1 MLFLLLLL
9 PWAREVG
16 NLCWGNLVGSTAP
29 TGIGN
34 LSPAER
40 VTGWARAAP
49 VCAYLVWSSPSLPRS
64 GSNSPG
70 RSINAAVSQNVNV
83 LLKMFLS
90 ISVSVNR
97 VAFFSRSRYFGKN
110 HIRFSISPMKLGQA
124 DSRFLPTKCRNPPS
138 LLSPLCTDSSPYVVK
153 PHKI

>member
-1 MLFLLLLL
+1 MLFLSSCSFFLGTGRLVIFARASLLV
-9 PWAREVG
+9 PRRRR
-16 NLCWGNLVGSTAP
+16 GS
-29 TGIGN
+29 GIY
-34 LSPAER
+34 R
-40 VTGWARAAP
+40 RRRGWARAAP